1 MQHCKSR
8 NKKVKQ
14 ETRNKRQKR
23 GRDGRMILKNS
34 IARLAGMVFLE
45 IVKFNLKKYHQVK
58 MTLHKERRI
67 RVKKEIMHR
76 KGWT

>member
-1 MQHCKSR
+1 MQHCNSR

-45 IVKFNLKKYHQVK
+45 IVKFNLKKYH
-58 MTLHKERRI
+58 
-67 RVKKEIMHR
+67 
-76 KGWT
+76 